1 MGIPMSERITVSQAA
16 AMLKDADRILI
27 LTHQFPDGD
36 TLGSGFALCRA
47 LRALGKQA
55 RVLCNDPIPEKYEY
69 MMEGLEEQTFEPT
82 FVCAVD
88 VADSKLLGDG
98 LQPYAEQTVL
108 CIDHHGSHRD
118 FEKKLVLNAE
128 MGATAMLILQ
138 VIEELGVTLDI
149 AMADC
154 LYTGIATDT
163 GCFKY
168 SNTTPLT
175 HRMAAQLM
183 EAGAHAEPINRA
195 MFDIKSRARLALEQ
209 QALQSME
216 FYDGDRVAVMK
227 ITEDMMKQSGAA
239 EFDMEGLSP
248 LPRQIEGV
256 WVGLTLRQKADGS
269 YKVSV
274 RTGAHADASAICGL
288 LGGGGHARAAGCTLS
303 GSVEEVIA
311 RLREAIHASVPRLA
325 ENAR

>member
-1 MGIPMSERITVSQAA
+1 MGISMSERITVSQAA
-16 AMLKDADRILI
+16 EILKDADRILI

-36 TLGSGFALCRA
+36 TLGSGYALCRA
-47 LRALGKQA
+47 LRVLGKQA
-55 RVLCNDPIPEKYEY
+55 RVICNDPIPEKYEY
-69 MMEGLEEQTFEPT
+69 MIDGMEEQTFEPA

-88 VADSKLLGDG
+88 VADSRLLGEG
-98 LQPYAEQTVL
+98 LEPYAAQTVL

-118 FEKKLVLNAE
+118 FEKNLVLDAE

-138 VIEELGVTLDI
+138 VIEELGVTVDT

-216 FYDGDRVAVMK
+216 FYDGGRVAVMK
-227 ITEDMMKQSGAA
+227 ITEEMMQQSGAA
-239 EFDMEGLSP
+239 EFDLEGLSP

-256 WVGLTLRQKADGS
+256 WVGITLRQKADGS
-269 YKVSV
+269 YKISV
-274 RTGAHADASAICGL
+274 RTGAHADAAAICGL

-303 GSVEEVIA
+303 GSDEQIVSC
-311 RLREAIHASVPRLA
+311 LREAIYTSVPRLA
-325 ENAR
+325 ESKR